1 MARKCFPDEFLRMGA
16 LTVTHLGT
24 VTRSPY
30 MHNRSYLFPDQY
42 RAFRI
47 YWSTREIGDVRE
59 DVRDEV

>member
-1 MARKCFPDEFLRMGA
+1 MGA

-30 MHNRSYLFPDQY
+30 MHNRSYLFHDQY